1 MHSISIGFVSAWSVQ
16 FLVALLCL
24 DMQASSPFACCRF
37 QLDELREIIVQL
49 ELEQE
54 GLTRRLLQKDRQM
67 ESLQKAL
74 TTAQQQLASKQ
85 LKLDKVSW
93 GFLTW
98 LNRQESG
105 YQSVLNQLAGWVFE
119 CQWMVGW

>member
-1 MHSISIGFVSAWSVQ
+1 M
-16 FLVALLCL
+16 ALLCL

-98 LNRQESG
+98 LNRRESG
-105 YQSVLNQLAGWVFE
+105 LNQLAG
-119 CQWMVGW
+119 